1 MSARDMVKDLAAE
14 AARAQARET
23 ELLARVA
30 ELEAANAH
38 QDALLKRMAPVLQ
51 KTAAK
56 LRETEQQ
63 ECFARLERDGWKRT
77 AQSVS
82 PN

>member
-1 MSARDMVKDLAAE
+1 MSAQEMFESIAAE
-14 AARAQARET
+14 AERAQARET

-38 QDALLKRMAPVLQ
+38 QDALLKRMAPMLK
-51 KTAAK
+51 KTADQ
-56 LRETEQQ
+56 LRAAEEA
-63 ECFARLERDGWKRT
+63 EAFARLERDGWKRT